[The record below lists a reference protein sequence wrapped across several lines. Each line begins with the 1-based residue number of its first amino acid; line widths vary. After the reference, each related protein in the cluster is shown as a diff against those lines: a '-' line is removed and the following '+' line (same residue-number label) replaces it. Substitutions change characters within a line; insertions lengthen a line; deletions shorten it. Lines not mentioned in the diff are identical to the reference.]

1 MGRLRQGGF
10 TVVEVFLV
18 ITLMAIVASLMIVP
32 VHQLAEKMQVRPLEE
47 TVLSLVRKAHLEARK
62 RNIPVVMHYTGK
74 SNLLELTTADGVVLE
89 GIDLGQASGANES
102 EILQFYRILP
112 EDPKNDSIAYESEE
126 ETVEFI
132 VFHPAGASTPF
143 AIELPQKD
151 VRLVMDPFSSEPL
164 LREVEG
170 NET

>member
-1 MGRLRQGGF
+1 MGQLRQDGF

-18 ITLMAIVASLMIVP
+18 ITLMAIVATLMIIP
-32 VHQLAEKMQVRPLEE
+32 VQQLVENMHVRPLEQ
-47 TVLSLVRKAHLEARK
+47 TVLSVIRKAHLEARQ
-62 RNIPVVMHYTGK
+62 RNAPVVLHYSGE

-89 GIDLGQASGANES
+89 EIDLRAASGEDAS
-102 EILQFYRILP
+102 EILRFHRILA
-112 EDPKNDSIAYESEE
+112 EDPKNDSMAYESEDDP
-126 ETVEFI
+126 VDFI

-143 AIELPQKD
+143 AIELTEKD
-151 VRLVMDPFSSEPL
+151 IRLVMDPFSSEPL